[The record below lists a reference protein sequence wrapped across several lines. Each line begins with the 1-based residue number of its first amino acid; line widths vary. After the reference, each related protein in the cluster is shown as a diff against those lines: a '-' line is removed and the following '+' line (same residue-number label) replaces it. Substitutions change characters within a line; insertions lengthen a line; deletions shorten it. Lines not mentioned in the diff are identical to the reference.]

1 MTDRPSVK
9 HRKVVIDMQVKAK
22 TTKVKYL
29 LKLYVN
35 KGKVSV
41 RTIESLKKALRGTN
55 YKIVIIDIEKQPEE
69 AEKDN
74 VLVVPTLIKE
84 LPPPLRRIVGEL
96 VNDNKEKVFTGLD
109 IVKEI

>member
-1 MTDRPSVK
+1 
-9 HRKVVIDMQVKAK
+9 MQVKAK